1 MAGVTRRFGE
11 VTALRDVDIEVRA
24 ATILGVVGPSGAGK
38 TTFLRLLTGALQPTQ
53 GQVRVLGENPARHS
67 RRVRRQIGYMPQLLA
82 LMPEL
87 TAGENV
93 NFAASLAGLLWPWRA
108 RKVDRALELVDLAG
122 VKRRQVRHLSG
133 GMQRRVGL
141 ASALVHD
148 PVMLFLDEPTAGI
161 DPILRERVWDELHRL
176 REGARTIIVTT
187 QYLSE
192 AELCDYVALVAGG
205 RVVAVGTP
213 LQLRRLAMGG
223 DLVQVETESTFDAS
237 AIVRTPGIRRIRQY
251 GLRQFD
257 VVVDD
262 AGSATPNLVSAI
274 SDAGG
279 TVLSTREARPSFDE
293 VFTDLVEKVDSEAP
307 ADRK

>member
-1 MAGVTRRFGE
+1 MASVSRRFGE
-11 VTALRDVDIEVRA
+11 VTALRDVSIEIRA
-24 ATILGVVGPSGAGK
+24 GTILGVVGPSGAGK

-67 RRVRRQIGYMPQLLA
+67 RRVRRQIGYMPQALA

-87 TAGENV
+87 SAGENV
-93 NFAASLAGLLWPWRA
+93 NFAASLAGLLSPGRG
-108 RKVDRALELVDLAG
+108 RKVDQALKLVDLAN
-122 VKRRQVRHLSG
+122 VKGRQVRHLSG

-161 DPILRERVWDELHRL
+161 DPILRERVWDQLHRL
-176 REGARTIIVTT
+176 REGRTIIVTT
-187 QYLSE
+187 QYVSE

-205 RVVAVGTP
+205 RMVAVGTP

-223 DLVQVETESTFDAS
+223 DLIQVETDGVFDAQ
-237 AIVRTPGIRRIRQY
+237 AIARVPGVRRIRQY

-262 AGSATPNLVSAI
+262 AGSATPDLVSAI
-274 SDAGG
+274 TDAGG
-279 TVLSTREARPSFDE
+279 AVASTREARPSFDE
-293 VFTDLVEKVDSEAP
+293 VFTDLVAMVGSDAARDSE
-307 ADRK
+307 